1 MMPSNHDSP
10 LFDAGMNP
18 RNRRFQLPGNAGLLL
33 DFGERPPSPTAA
45 ARHRPVGSR
54 ASPRAQTSDTCTPA
68 RVSFPCQKHAWGVDG
83 FSLKPPSKSRP
94 ACTPAEMEDALP
106 APFSSGCGDL
116 NFSLDWLGN
125 APAGAA
131 PGSPSGRFGLG
142 AGAGDMQEA
151 DEAPGGENLDLSLHM
166 CTHPLWPDVVAAYY
180 DCHMARARGRHGSPP
195 LRVPR
200 PRCRAVA
207 HAATSAAADWRCGQR
222 GDGGHH
228 ERQGGTG

>member
-1 MMPSNHDSP
+1 
-10 LFDAGMNP
+10 
-18 RNRRFQLPGNAGLLL
+18 
-33 DFGERPPSPTAA
+33 
-45 ARHRPVGSR
+45 
-54 ASPRAQTSDTCTPA
+54 
-68 RVSFPCQKHAWGVDG
+68 
-83 FSLKPPSKSRP
+83 
-94 ACTPAEMEDALP
+94 MEDALP

-200 PRCRAVA
+200 PRRRAAA
-207 HAATSAAADWRCGQR
+207 HAATSAAADWHCGQR
-222 GDGGHH
+222 GIGGHH
-228 ERQGGTG
+228 ERQGGTR